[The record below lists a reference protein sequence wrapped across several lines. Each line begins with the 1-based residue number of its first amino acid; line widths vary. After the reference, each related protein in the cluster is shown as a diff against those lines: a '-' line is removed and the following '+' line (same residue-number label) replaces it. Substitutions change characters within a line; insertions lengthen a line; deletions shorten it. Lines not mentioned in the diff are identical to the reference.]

1 MKYRDCQLMKTN
13 EKDTHQRIVP
23 ALRFPEFQNSGEWD
37 MLHLNQI
44 SSRITTKVGKSQLT
58 PVSISAGVGFIA
70 QTEKFGRDISGD
82 QYHNYIELNKGEFA
96 YNKGNSKKYPQGC
109 VYKLEEFDKVAAP
122 NAFICFRFNDNVI
135 PDFFKGYFDN
145 NYHGRQLQNVIT
157 SGARSNGLLNISAD
171 NFFNIIL
178 PTPKDKKEQQKI
190 ADCLSSIDSL
200 IKATEDKI
208 DLLKAHKKGL
218 MQQLFPAEGETTPKL
233 RFPEFQ
239 NAGEWESHPITKFF
253 TRLTSRNTDN
263 NTNILTI
270 SAQHGLVSQREYFNK
285 VVAAEN
291 ISNYFLLHKGDFAY
305 NKSSSQ
311 DYPQGVIK
319 CLKLYEIGIVSPLYI
334 CMKIKDTNEISFFE
348 QYFESGMINPEIK
361 KIAQEGARNHGL
373 LNVSIKDF
381 FNTVSLIVP
390 RSIEERKKIA
400 DCLSSIDMLINVT
413 EDKIALLKAHKKGL
427 MQQLFPNTNNCEV

>member
-23 ALRFPEFQNSGEWD
+23 ALRFPDFQSYEGWKLQPLSTYLTEHRLKSDGKSEVHSVSVSQGIVNQKQYLGRSFAAENTSHYKLVKPYDIVYTKSPTGEYPYGIVKQN
-37 MLHLNQI
+37 LNKYNVIVSPLYGVFSPNNLYIGYIIHSIFESPIRLNNYLISIIQKGAKNTIQI
-44 SSRITTKVGKSQLT
+44 SNDAFLSK
-58 PVSISAGVGFIA
+58 
-70 QTEKFGRDISGD
+70 DI
-82 QYHNYIELNKGEFA
+82 
-96 YNKGNSKKYPQGC
+96 
-109 VYKLEEFDKVAAP
+109 
-122 NAFICFRFNDNVI
+122 
-135 PDFFKGYFDN
+135 
-145 NYHGRQLQNVIT
+145 
-157 SGARSNGLLNISAD
+157 LLPS
-171 NFFNIIL
+171 
-178 PTPKDKKEQQKI
+178 DKKEQQKI

-208 DLLKAHKKGL
+208 VLLKAHKKGL

>member
-23 ALRFPEFQNSGEWD
+23 ALRFPDFQSYEGWKLQPLSTYLTEHRLKSDGKSEVHSVSVSQGIVNQKQYLGRSFAAENTSHYKLVKPYDIVYTKSPTGEYPYGIVKQNLNKYNVIVSPLYGVFSPNNLYIGYIIHSIFESPIRLNNYLISIIQKGAKNTIQISNDAFLSKDILLPSDKKEQQKIADCLSSIDSLIKATEDKIVLLKAHKKGLMQQLFPAEGETTPKLRFPEFQNSGEWD

-208 DLLKAHKKGL
+208 
-218 MQQLFPAEGETTPKL
+218 
-233 RFPEFQ
+233 
-239 NAGEWESHPITKFF
+239 
-253 TRLTSRNTDN
+253 
-263 NTNILTI
+263 
-270 SAQHGLVSQREYFNK
+270 
-285 VVAAEN
+285 
-291 ISNYFLLHKGDFAY
+291 
-305 NKSSSQ
+305 
-311 DYPQGVIK
+311 
-319 CLKLYEIGIVSPLYI
+319 
-334 CMKIKDTNEISFFE
+334 
-348 QYFESGMINPEIK
+348 
-361 KIAQEGARNHGL
+361 
-373 LNVSIKDF
+373 
-381 FNTVSLIVP
+381 
-390 RSIEERKKIA
+390 
-400 DCLSSIDMLINVT
+400 
-413 EDKIALLKAHKKGL
+413 ALLKAHKKGL

>member
-1 MKYRDCQLMKTN
+1 MKTN

-239 NAGEWESHPITKFF
+239 NSGEWDMLHLNQISSRITTKVGKSQ
-253 TRLTSRNTDN
+253 LTPVS
-263 NTNILTI
+263 I
-270 SAQHGLVSQREYFNK
+270 SAGVGFIAQTEKFGRDISGDQYHNYIELNK
-285 VVAAEN
+285 GE
-291 ISNYFLLHKGDFAY
+291 FAY
-305 NKSSSQ
+305 NKGNSKK
-311 DYPQGVIK
+311 YPQGCVYKLEEFDKVAAPNAFICFRFNDNVI
-319 CLKLYEIGIVSPLYI
+319 P
-334 CMKIKDTNEISFFE
+334 DFFKG
-348 QYFESGMINPEIK
+348 YFDNNYHGRQLQNVITS
-361 KIAQEGARNHGL
+361 GARSNGL
-373 LNVSIKDF
+373 LNISADNF
-381 FNTVSLIVP
+381 FNIILPTP
-390 RSIEERKKIA
+390 KDKKEQQKIA
-400 DCLSSIDMLINVT
+400 DCLSSIDSLIKAT

>member
-23 ALRFPEFQNSGEWD
+23 SLRFPEFQNCGEWD

-58 PVSISAGVGFIA
+58 PVSISAGVGFVA

-82 QYHNYIELNKGEFA
+82 QYYNYIELNKGEFA

-239 NAGEWESHPITKFF
+239 NCGEWDMLHLNQISSRITTKVGKSQ
-253 TRLTSRNTDN
+253 LTPVS
-263 NTNILTI
+263 I
-270 SAQHGLVSQREYFNK
+270 SAGVGFVAQTEKFGRDISGDQYYNYIELNK
-285 VVAAEN
+285 GE
-291 ISNYFLLHKGDFAY
+291 FAY
-305 NKSSSQ
+305 NKGNSKK
-311 DYPQGVIK
+311 YPQGCVYKLEEFDKVAAPNAFICFRFNDNVI
-319 CLKLYEIGIVSPLYI
+319 P
-334 CMKIKDTNEISFFE
+334 DFFKG
-348 QYFESGMINPEIK
+348 YFDNNYHGRQLQNVITS
-361 KIAQEGARNHGL
+361 GARSNGL
-373 LNVSIKDF
+373 LNISADNF
-381 FNTVSLIVP
+381 FNIILPTP
-390 RSIEERKKIA
+390 KDKKEQQKIA
-400 DCLSSIDMLINVT
+400 DCLSSIDSLIKAT